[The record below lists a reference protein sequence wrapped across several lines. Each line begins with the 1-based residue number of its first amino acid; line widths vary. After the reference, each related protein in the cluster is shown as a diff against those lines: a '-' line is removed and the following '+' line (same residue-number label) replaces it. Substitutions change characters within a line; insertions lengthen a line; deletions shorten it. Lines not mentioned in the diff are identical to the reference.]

1 MYIGVYTWVVD
12 GCPEEFGTSICS
24 DNDLRNVV
32 KNSLEILK
40 EDLDY
45 KHYKQYYKEGRH
57 ESCFMNTLL
66 EIIEKFGDGTW
77 KLTYS
82 KFEIKNLN
90 NTTEKVDTT
99 SIAEELI
106 KAIKEELEECI
117 KKENSTKKS
126 KELVIADLLEGL
138 ELDLP
143 PLEPIE
149 EVDSVIKACEYA
161 GKNVKRVDRNFLVE
175 ELEKEL
181 NAEEFADYMFSH
193 CFKEEELKVLL
204 EIEYKIDRFLAV
216 EEWFEHRRGI
226 ERLLGYYRSHYCLL
240 TDFDLIEEIKKWLDL
255 ESREAYIRR
264 DENSNLYF
272 YWDSA
277 VNRTIVGDKKVIAK
291 ALLDYEFDSNFFDE
305 TVSNNYSFVEI
316 HQFFLYRYLLS
327 GIINRWTNRLP

>member
-143 PLEPIE
+143 PLEPME
-149 EVDSVIKACEYA
+149 EKDSVIKACEYA
-161 GKNVKRVDRNFLVE
+161 CENVKRVGENFLVE
-175 ELEKEL
+175 GLEKEV
-181 NAEEFADYMFSH
+181 NTEEFVDYMLSDSFN
-193 CFKEEELKVLL
+193 ERELKILS
-204 EIEYKIDRFLAV
+204 EIEDRVVRFSSI
-216 EEWFEHRRGI
+216 EEWFEHRKNI
-226 ERLLGYYRSHYCLL
+226 VMLVNNSYIDYYCMGDYS
-240 TDFDLIEEIKKWLDL
+240 LIKSIKKWLDL
-255 ESREAYIRR
+255 DMREAYIRR
-264 DENSNLYF
+264 DEKSDLYF
-272 YWDSA
+272 YWDS
-277 VNRTIVGDKKVIAK
+277 VTNRTIVGDIKVIAK
-291 ALLDYEFDSNFFDE
+291 ALLDHEFNLNDFNE
-305 TVSNNYSFVEI
+305 MVSNNYSFNDTQI
-316 HQFFLYRYLLS
+316 FFLYRILLLR
-327 GIINRWTNRLP
+327 ITKR